1 MIYGM
6 EFKLHGFSEILHN
19 YKRVKMNE
27 NEFFY
32 VQTFHNL
39 DQSQLVFFVGR
50 TYILS
55 WGISYVASSYICI
68 FKKK

>member
-39 DQSQLVFFVGR
+39 DQSQLIFFGGR
-50 TYILS
+50 THILS
-55 WGISYVASSYICI
+55 
-68 FKKK
+68 